1 MSAPSRF
8 DAEPTRLRE
17 LLTALP
23 GLDRIAAAAGGAPA
37 YLVGGA
43 VRDLLLGRERAD
55 LDVVVEG
62 DAAALAAELGGE
74 SVADDRFA
82 TAKAVLD
89 GVEFDL
95 ATARAESY
103 RRPGALPEVR
113 PASLTEDLARRDF
126 SINAMAVPIGSEP
139 ELIDPHGGLAD
150 LEAGALRILHERSF
164 VDDPTRALRAAR
176 YAARFGFAAEP
187 ETEALARAADLSTVS
202 EDRVEAELM
211 RLAREPRASKGF
223 ELLAEWGLIHLPP
236 EGARL
241 IDEVEALV
249 GRPPWAGTV
258 DSALAVHAAATGRA
272 PGAAGRVHDLLVGAR
287 ELAAAAPQRPS
298 DGVALARGRG
308 EVELLL
314 ARALDAEWLDRYL
327 AEWRDMRLEI
337 TGEDLIEA
345 GVPEGPGVGRGLE
358 EALRRK
364 LDGEISGRADELRVA
379 LEESRR
385 AI

>member
-1 MSAPSRF
+1 MSAPSTF
-8 DAEPTRLRE
+8 DAQPARLRE
-17 LLTALP
+17 LLDALP
-23 GLDRIAAAAGGAPA
+23 GLDRIAAAAGGAPT

-43 VRDLLLGRERAD
+43 VRDLLLGRERTD

-62 DAAALAAELGGE
+62 DAAALAAKLGGE

-103 RRPGALPEVR
+103 PHPGALPEVR
-113 PASLTEDLARRDF
+113 PASVSEDLARRDF

-139 ELIDPHGGLAD
+139 ELIDPHRGLAY
-150 LEAGALRILHERSF
+150 LEAGVLRVLHERSF

-176 YAARFGFAAEP
+176 YAARFDFAAEP
-187 ETEALARAADLSTVS
+187 ETEAMARRADLSTVS
-202 EDRVEAELM
+202 EDRVESELM
-211 RLAREPRASKGF
+211 RLAREPRAGKGF
-223 ELLAEWGLIHLPP
+223 ELLAEWSLVELPP

-241 IDEVEALV
+241 IDTVEALLE
-249 GRPPWAGTV
+249 RPPWAGTV
-258 DSALAVHAAATGRA
+258 DRALAVHAAATGRA
-272 PGAAGRVHDLLVGAR
+272 PGAAGRVHDLLAGAR
-287 ELAAAAPQRPS
+287 ELAGASPVRPSKAAA
-298 DGVALARGRG
+298 LAGGRG
-308 EVELLL
+308 DVELLL

-327 AEWRDMRLEI
+327 AEWRDVRLEI

-364 LDGEISGRADELRVA
+364 LDGEISGRDDELRVA
-379 LEESRR
+379 LGASRS
-385 AI
+385 

>member
-1 MSAPSRF
+1 MSAPSTF
-8 DAEPTRLRE
+8 DAQPARLRE
-17 LLTALP
+17 LLDALP
-23 GLDRIAAAAGGAPA
+23 GLDRIAAAAGGAPT

-43 VRDLLLGRERAD
+43 VRDLLLGRERTD

-62 DAAALAAELGGE
+62 DAAALAAKLGGE

-103 RRPGALPEVR
+103 PHPGALPEVR
-113 PASLTEDLARRDF
+113 PASVREDLARRDF

-150 LEAGALRILHERSF
+150 LEAGVLRVLHERSF

-176 YAARFGFAAEP
+176 YAARFDFAAEP
-187 ETEALARAADLSTVS
+187 ETEAMARRADLSTVS
-202 EDRVEAELM
+202 EDRVESELM
-211 RLAREPRASKGF
+211 RLAREPRAGKGF
-223 ELLAEWGLIHLPP
+223 ELLAEWSLVELPP

-241 IDEVEALV
+241 IDTVEALLE
-249 GRPPWAGTV
+249 RPPWAGTV
-258 DSALAVHAAATGRA
+258 DRALAVHAAATGRA
-272 PGAAGRVHDLLVGAR
+272 PGAAGRVHDLLAGAR
-287 ELAAAAPQRPS
+287 ELAGASPARPS
-298 DGVALARGRG
+298 EAVALASGRG

-314 ARALDAEWLDRYL
+314 ARALDAGWLDRYL
-327 AEWRDMRLEI
+327 AEWRDVRLEI

-364 LDGEISGRADELRVA
+364 LDGEISGRDDELRVA
-379 LEESRR
+379 LGASRS
-385 AI
+385 

>member
-1 MSAPSRF
+1 MTAPSRF
-8 DAEPTRLRE
+8 DAQPARLRE
-17 LLTALP
+17 LLDALP
-23 GLDRIAAAAGGAPA
+23 GLNRIAAAAGGAPT

-43 VRDLLLGRERAD
+43 VRDLLLGRERTD

-62 DAAALAAELGGE
+62 DAAALAAKLGGE

-103 RRPGALPEVR
+103 PHPGALPEVR
-113 PASLTEDLARRDF
+113 PASVSEDLARRDF

-150 LEAGALRILHERSF
+150 LEAGVLRVLHERSF

-176 YAARFGFAAEP
+176 YAARFDFAAEP
-187 ETEALARAADLSTVS
+187 ETEAMARRADLSTVS
-202 EDRVEAELM
+202 EDRVESELM
-211 RLAREPRASKGF
+211 RLAREPRAGKGF
-223 ELLAEWGLIHLPP
+223 ELLAEWSLVELPP

-241 IDEVEALV
+241 IDTVEALLE
-249 GRPPWAGTV
+249 RPPWAGTV
-258 DSALAVHAAATGRA
+258 DRALAVHAAATGRA
-272 PGAAGRVHDLLVGAR
+272 PGAAGRVHDLLAGAR
-287 ELAAAAPQRPS
+287 ELAGASPARPS
-298 DGVALARGRG
+298 EAVALASGRG

-327 AEWRDMRLEI
+327 AEWRDVRLEI

-364 LDGEISGRADELRVA
+364 LDGEISGRDDELRVA
-379 LEESRR
+379 LGASRS
-385 AI
+385 

>member
-8 DAEPTRLRE
+8 DAQPARLRE
-17 LLTALP
+17 LLAALP
-23 GLDRIAAAAGGAPA
+23 GLERIAAAASGAPT

-43 VRDLLLGRERAD
+43 VRDLLLGRERTD

-103 RRPGALPEVR
+103 PHPGALPEVR
-113 PASLTEDLARRDF
+113 PASVSEDLARRDF

-150 LEAGALRILHERSF
+150 LEAGVLRVLHERSF

-176 YAARFGFAAEP
+176 YAARFDFAAEP
-187 ETEALARAADLSTVS
+187 ETEAMARRADLSTVS
-202 EDRVEAELM
+202 EDRVESELM
-211 RLAREPRASKGF
+211 RLAREPRAGKGF
-223 ELLAEWGLIHLPP
+223 ELLAEWSLVELPP

-241 IDEVEALV
+241 IDTVEALLE
-249 GRPPWAGTV
+249 RPPWAGTV
-258 DSALAVHAAATGRA
+258 DRALAVHAAATGRA
-272 PGAAGRVHDLLVGAR
+272 PGAAGRVHDLLAGAR
-287 ELAAAAPQRPS
+287 ELAGASPARPS
-298 DGVALARGRG
+298 AAVALAGGRG

-327 AEWRDMRLEI
+327 AEWRDVRLEI

-364 LDGEISGRADELRVA
+364 LDGEISGRDDELRVA
-379 LEESRR
+379 LGASRS
-385 AI
+385 

>member
-1 MSAPSRF
+1 MTAPSRF
-8 DAEPTRLRE
+8 DAQPARLRE
-17 LLTALP
+17 LLDALP
-23 GLDRIAAAAGGAPA
+23 GLDRIAAAAGGAPT

-43 VRDLLLGRERAD
+43 VRDLLLGRERTD

-62 DAAALAAELGGE
+62 DAAALAAKLGGE

-103 RRPGALPEVR
+103 PHPGALPEVR
-113 PASLTEDLARRDF
+113 PASVREDLARRDF

-150 LEAGALRILHERSF
+150 LEAGVLRVLHERSF

-176 YAARFGFAAEP
+176 YAARFDFAAEP
-187 ETEALARAADLSTVS
+187 ETEAMARRADLSTVS
-202 EDRVEAELM
+202 EDRVESELM
-211 RLAREPRASKGF
+211 RLAREPRAGKGF
-223 ELLAEWGLIHLPP
+223 ELLAEWSLVELPP

-241 IDEVEALV
+241 IDTVETLLE
-249 GRPPWAGTV
+249 RPPWAGTV
-258 DSALAVHAAATGRA
+258 ERALAVHAAATGRA
-272 PGAAGRVHDLLVGAR
+272 PGAAGRVHDLLAGAR
-287 ELAAAAPQRPS
+287 ELAGASPARPS
-298 DGVALARGRG
+298 EAVALAGGRG

-327 AEWRDMRLEI
+327 AEWRDVRLEI

-364 LDGEISGRADELRVA
+364 LDGEISGRDDELRVA
-379 LEESRR
+379 LGASRS
-385 AI
+385 

>member
-8 DAEPTRLRE
+8 DAQPARLGE
-17 LLTALP
+17 LLAALP
-23 GLDRIAAAAGGAPA
+23 GLERIAAAAGGAPT

-43 VRDLLLGRERAD
+43 VRDLLLGRERTD

-103 RRPGALPEVR
+103 PHPGALPEVR
-113 PASLTEDLARRDF
+113 PASVSEDLARRDF

-150 LEAGALRILHERSF
+150 LEAGVVRVLHERSF

-176 YAARFGFAAEP
+176 YAARFDFAAEP
-187 ETEALARAADLSTVS
+187 ETEAMARRADLSTVS
-202 EDRVEAELM
+202 EDRVESELM
-211 RLAREPRASKGF
+211 RLAREPRAGKGF
-223 ELLAEWGLIHLPP
+223 ELLAEWSLVELPP

-241 IDEVEALV
+241 IDTVEALLE
-249 GRPPWAGTV
+249 RPPWAGTV
-258 DSALAVHAAATGRA
+258 DRALAVHAAATGRA
-272 PGAAGRVHDLLVGAR
+272 PGAAGRVHDLLAGAR
-287 ELAAAAPQRPS
+287 ELAGASPARPS
-298 DGVALARGRG
+298 EAVALAGGRG

-327 AEWRDMRLEI
+327 AEWRDVRLEI

-364 LDGEISGRADELRVA
+364 LDGEISGRDDELRVA
-379 LEESRR
+379 LGASRS
-385 AI
+385 

>member
-8 DAEPTRLRE
+8 DAQPARLGE
-17 LLTALP
+17 LLAALP
-23 GLDRIAAAAGGAPA
+23 GLERIAAAAGGAPT

-43 VRDLLLGRERAD
+43 VRDLLLGRERTD

-103 RRPGALPEVR
+103 PHPGALPEVR
-113 PASLTEDLARRDF
+113 PASVSEDLARRDF
-126 SINAMAVPIGSEP
+126 SINALAVPIGSEP

-150 LEAGALRILHERSF
+150 LEAGVVRVLHERSF

-176 YAARFGFAAEP
+176 YAARFDFAAEP
-187 ETEALARAADLSTVS
+187 ETEAMARRADLSTVS
-202 EDRVEAELM
+202 EDRVESELM
-211 RLAREPRASKGF
+211 RLAREPRAGKGF
-223 ELLAEWGLIHLPP
+223 ELLAEWSLVELPP

-241 IDEVEALV
+241 IDTVEALLE
-249 GRPPWAGTV
+249 RPPWAGTV
-258 DSALAVHAAATGRA
+258 DRALAVHAAATGRA
-272 PGAAGRVHDLLVGAR
+272 PGAAGRVHDLLAGAR
-287 ELAAAAPQRPS
+287 ELAGASPARPS
-298 DGVALARGRG
+298 EAVALAGGRG

-327 AEWRDMRLEI
+327 AEWRDVRLEI

-364 LDGEISGRADELRVA
+364 LDGEISGRDDELRVA
-379 LEESRR
+379 LGASRS
-385 AI
+385 